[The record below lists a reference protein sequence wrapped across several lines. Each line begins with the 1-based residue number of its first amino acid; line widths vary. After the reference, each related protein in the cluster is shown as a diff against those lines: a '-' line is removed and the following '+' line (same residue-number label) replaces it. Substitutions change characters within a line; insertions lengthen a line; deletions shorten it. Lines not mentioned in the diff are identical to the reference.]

1 LPTVNPSVSLLKI
14 TMENTISRVESH
26 FGTSRSAEIHKTPA
40 FQTWTLDIVF
50 CRIVLLSSMDSRAFR
65 PREEV
70 LMIDE
75 LNIMVA
81 GAAGQGM
88 QTIGFILG
96 KILVRGGGEVF
107 AMQDN
112 ESRIRG
118 GHNFF
123 QIRVSRKPVRSA
135 SMPLHVLIALN
146 QESIEKHAHHVIQEG
161 VIIFD
166 SEKCTAPQGDDRFLG
181 LPLERL
187 AVEKGG
193 NRIFENAVA
202 IAAVLAI
209 VGWDFQRLEDFL
221 NEYFAA
227 KTDAIEGNVKAA
239 RAGYDS
245 AQEKAERYQTLHF
258 PTKKSEPKMLIS
270 GHEAVAMGAL
280 AAGCQFM
287 SAYPMSPSTSIMI
300 YLAGKA
306 DDFAMVVEQAE
317 DEIAAINMALGA
329 SYGGLRSLT
338 ATSGGGFSLMV
349 EAFGLAGVSETP
361 LVVVEAQRPGPA
373 TGLPT
378 RTGQGDLLFVLHASQ
393 DEFPRAILAPG
404 TARQAFDTTI
414 KAFDLAEKYQIP
426 VVVLTDQFLADSY
439 FTEAKFDIS
448 QIHINRYLLSE
459 AEADRI
465 ESYKRYQI
473 TESGISPRSIPSAFG
488 FEVVAD
494 GHEHDEYGHIT
505 EDASIRAS
513 MVEKRLRK
521 LSKLAEEMD
530 APHRVGD
537 PEAEHLLVGWG
548 STYGPMAEAVEI
560 LKDEGVSAGGVH
572 LRGLWPFPAR
582 EMTRI
587 LGGAKKW
594 AVVEG
599 NGTGQL
605 ARLIQMEIQKK
616 PHANI
621 LKYTGRPFTAKEI
634 ADSFRAE
641 VIHR

>member
-1 LPTVNPSVSLLKI
+1 
-14 TMENTISRVESH
+14 
-26 FGTSRSAEIHKTPA
+26 
-40 FQTWTLDIVF
+40 
-50 CRIVLLSSMDSRAFR
+50 
-65 PREEV
+65 
-70 LMIDE
+70 MIDE
-75 LNIMVA
+75 LNVMVA

-96 KILVRGGGEVF
+96 KILIRGGCEVF

-123 QIRVSRKPVRSA
+123 QIRGSRNPVRSA
-135 SMPLHVLIALN
+135 SMPLQVLIALN
-146 QESIEKHAHHVIQEG
+146 QESIDRHGHDVVDSG

-166 SEKCTAPQGDDRFLG
+166 SEKCTVTENDRRLLG
-181 LPLERL
+181 LSLERL

-202 IAAVLAI
+202 IGAVLALL
-209 VGWDFQRLEDFL
+209 GWEFQRLDDFL
-221 NEYFAA
+221 KEYFAA
-227 KTDAIEGNVKAA
+227 KPDTVKGNVSAA
-239 RAGYDS
+239 RAGYE
-245 AQEKAERYQTLHF
+245 ATRKEAERFKALSF
-258 PTKKSEPKMLIS
+258 PPRESTSKMFIT
-270 GHEAVAMGAL
+270 GHEAVALGAL

-287 SAYPMSPSTSIMI
+287 SAYPMSPSTSIMM

-306 DDFAMVVEQAE
+306 DDFDMVVEQAE

-329 SYGGLRSLT
+329 SYGGVRSLT

-378 RTGQGDLLFVLHASQ
+378 RTEQADLLFVIHASQ
-393 DEFPRAILAPG
+393 DEFPRAIFAPG
-404 TARQAFDTTI
+404 TAEEAFYTTI

-426 VVVLTDQFLADSY
+426 IVLLTDQFLADSY
-439 FTEAKFDIS
+439 FTEKRFDTS
-448 QIHINRYLLSE
+448 QVRIDRHLLSE
-459 AEADRI
+459 TEARHMD
-465 ESYKRYQI
+465 SYKRYEI
-473 TESGISPRSIPSAFG
+473 TESGISPRAIPSAYG
-488 FEVVAD
+488 LEVPAD
-494 GHEHDEYGHIT
+494 GHEHDEHGHIT
-505 EDASIRAS
+505 EDEGVRSS

-521 LSKLAEEMD
+521 MEGLAQEMD
-530 APHRVGD
+530 PPRRTGD

-560 LKDEGVSAGGVH
+560 LKTEGISVGGVH
-572 LRGLWPFPAR
+572 LNGLWPFPGH
-582 EMTRI
+582 EMAKI
-587 LGGAKKW
+587 LDGPSTW
-594 AVVEG
+594 TVVEG

-616 PHANI
+616 PDCQL
-621 LKYTGRPFTAKEI
+621 LKYTGRPFTAVEI
-634 ADSFRAE
+634 AGRFREE
-641 VIHR
+641 VVTR

>member
-1 LPTVNPSVSLLKI
+1 MIQNNK
-14 TMENTISRVESH
+14 
-26 FGTSRSAEIHKTPA
+26 
-40 FQTWTLDIVF
+40 Q
-50 CRIVLLSSMDSRAFR
+50 
-65 PREEV
+65 EE

-75 LNIMVA
+75 LNVMVA

-96 KILVRGGGEVF
+96 KILIRGGCEVF

-123 QIRVSRKPVRSA
+123 QIRGSRKPVRSA
-135 SMPLHVLIALN
+135 SMPLQVLIALN
-146 QESIEKHAHHVIQEG
+146 QESIDKHAHDVVESG
-161 VIIFD
+161 AIIFD
-166 SEKCTAPQGDDRFLG
+166 SEKCTVAEGDNRFLG

-209 VGWDFQRLEDFL
+209 LGWDFQRLEDFL
-221 NEYFAA
+221 REYFAA
-227 KTDAIEGNVKAA
+227 KTDAVEGNVKAA
-239 RAGYDS
+239 RAGYE
-245 AQEKAERYQTLHF
+245 ATRKKAERFKTLDF
-258 PTKKSEPKMLIS
+258 PPRESGSQMFIT
-270 GHEAVAMGAL
+270 GHEAVAIGAL

-287 SAYPMSPSTSIMI
+287 SAYPMSPSTSIMM
-300 YLAGKA
+300 YLAGRA
-306 DDFAMVVEQAE
+306 DDFDMVVEQAE

-329 SYGGLRSLT
+329 SYGGVRSLT

-378 RTGQGDLLFVLHASQ
+378 RTEQADLLFVLHASQ
-393 DEFPRAILAPG
+393 DEFPRAIFAPG
-404 TARQAFDTTI
+404 TAREAFYTTI
-414 KAFDLAEKYQIP
+414 KAFDIAEKYQIP
-426 VVVLTDQFLADSY
+426 VVLLTDQFLADSY
-439 FTEAKFDIS
+439 FTEQKFDTSRVRIDR
-448 QIHINRYLLSE
+448 HLLSE
-459 AEADRI
+459 AEARQMD
-465 ESYKRYQI
+465 SYKRYEI

-505 EDASIRAS
+505 EDAGIRAK

-521 LSKLAEEMD
+521 METLAQEMD
-530 APHRVGD
+530 SPHQMGD

-548 STYGPMAEAVEI
+548 STYGPMAEAIEI
-560 LKDEGVSAGGVH
+560 LNGEGVSAGGVH
-572 LRGLWPFPAR
+572 LNGLWPFPAQ
-582 EMTRI
+582 EMAKI

-605 ARLIQMEIQKK
+605 ARLIQMEIQEK
-616 PHANI
+616 PHGRI
-621 LKYTGRPFTAKEI
+621 LKYTGRPFTANEI
-634 ADSFRAE
+634 VDGFREE
-641 VIHR
+641 VVNR